1 MEVGDLVRLCG
12 TNRVAVVLCVNPSY
26 DYFGSLGGVTVNV
39 HWIKRGITGG
49 AYFNQLEL
57 INENKTK
64 SRRFS

>member
-12 TNRVAVVLCVNPSY
+12 TNRVAVVLCVNPPPSP
-26 DYFGSLGGVTVNV
+26 FGAGDAATVNV
-39 HWIKRGITGG
+39 HWIKRGNTGR

-57 INENKTK
+57 VNENKTK

>member
-12 TNRVAVVLCVNPSY
+12 TNRVAVVLCVNPPS
-26 DYFGSLGGVTVNV
+26 SLKWDSDAATVNV
-39 HWIKRGITGG
+39 HWIKRGNTGR

-64 SRRFS
+64 SR

>member
-12 TNRVAVVLCVNPSY
+12 TNRVAVVLCVNPPPS
-26 DYFGSLGGVTVNV
+26 DAGWRAAAVNV
-39 HWIKRGITGG
+39 HWIKRGNTGR

-64 SRRFS
+64 SR